1 MDSRKGRVDFALPP
15 EERDVDLRCSTDVFR
30 PDEDLVDDERGRFS
44 EKRVARQAGIWIP
57 DRNLVSV
64 WSLPMSSKQTRHI
77 MNQLIYII
85 GLIVVV
91 MAVLSLLGLR

>member
-1 MDSRKGRVDFALPP
+1 VVFLSSFTRAIRGIGAAALPIYF
-15 EERDVDLRCSTDVFR
+15 T
-30 PDEDLVDDERGRFS
+30 DDERGRFS
-44 EKRVARQAGIWIP
+44 EKRVARQAGIWIR